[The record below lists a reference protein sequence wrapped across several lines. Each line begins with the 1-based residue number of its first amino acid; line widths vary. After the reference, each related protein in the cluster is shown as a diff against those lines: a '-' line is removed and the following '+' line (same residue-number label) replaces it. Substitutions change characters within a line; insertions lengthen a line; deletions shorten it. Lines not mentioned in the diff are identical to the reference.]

1 MQSIASEILVDRRG
15 EVESFYQGFLNAS
28 GCAGQTIA
36 CLRATPFATLDAV
49 NQEVVSNTGP
59 SAFKP
64 GPAAD
69 GAWVRQMPA
78 LELASGNYF
87 AGITSL
93 ILSHVSNEGF
103 VFVDGEIQK
112 DAEFANLVDFIIPAY
127 APTIRTDVVN
137 FYPSSNAPG
146 SPYATQNGRTIQY
159 LDDTNFLC
167 NLRYLNN
174 VFNGKTWTMQYSI
187 PPGFHSTD
195 LTPTFYNGSGA
206 PELLNTIYKDY
217 QSYLVSLSTAGNP
230 NTNRNTTTSPP
241 TINRPHT
248 TGVSSEELTNALN
261 VGATGFTLIMDPEP
275 LKSHCDFFLNVQA
288 AVTLAG
294 GYVPPGGAVANNLGV
309 TNPNPSGNYTTPH
322 YCDYTGRTDVMHS
335 YASTLRSNVC
345 LR

>member
-1 MQSIASEILVDRRG
+1 LHHITAFGGKQDPLFRKVVMQSIASEILVDRRG
-15 EVESFYQGFLNAS
+15 EVESFYQEFLNAS

-36 CLRATPFATLDAV
+36 CLRSAPFATLVAA
-49 NQEVVSNTGP
+49 NQKVTSNVGP

-93 ILSHVSNEGF
+93 LLSHVSNEGF
-103 VFVDGEIQK
+103 VFVDGEIQT
-112 DAEFANLVDFIIPAY
+112 DPAFANLVNFIIPPY
-127 APTIRTDVVN
+127 APTLRTAVVN
-137 FYPSSNAPG
+137 FYPSPNTPG
-146 SPYATQNGRTIQY
+146 SPYHTQNDRTIQY

-174 VFNGKTWTMQYSI
+174 VFQGKTWTMQYDI
-187 PPGFHSTD
+187 PPGFHSDD

-206 PELLNTIYKDY
+206 ATPTLDAIYKDY
-217 QSYLVSLSTAGNP
+217 QSYLVSLSITGNP
-230 NTNRNTTTSPP
+230 NTHRNTANNPA
-241 TINRPHT
+241 TINWPHT
-248 TGVSSEELTNALN
+248 TGQQQEQLSNVLN
-261 VGATGFTLIMDPEP
+261 VGGTEFTLITDPEP

-294 GYVPPGGAVANNLGV
+294 GYVPPGGAVANNLGI
-309 TNPNPSGNYTTPH
+309 TNPHPSANYTTH
-322 YCDYTGRTDVMHS
+322 R
-335 YASTLRSNVC
+335 
-345 LR
+345 